1 MWALVCV
8 SISLFKTRSEFS
20 PQDVKCADLFLSLR
34 AYSLYDVKKK
44 KKKVTVCVHAC
55 FSVPLH
61 KSVGRERP
69 AHPRRGRFGEALIC
83 TIQSCFFFFWGET
96 ERKMDVLMKWLK
108 DYLLTC
114 CVLYVN
120 FGLWDR
126 HAGGKRQIMDQS
138 EKVPYYSH
146 FQIYFMNL
154 LWNSFAFLIRQQTPY
169 SRAHR
174 THY

>member
-1 MWALVCV
+1 MSFSLCLPSVC
-8 SISLFKTRSEFS
+8 LKHAPNFS

-44 KKKVTVCVHAC
+44 KKVTVCVCMHVFLCRCINPLDASALHTHAAAVSEKRS
-55 FSVPLH
+55 FV
-61 KSVGRERP
+61 
-69 AHPRRGRFGEALIC
+69 
-83 TIQSCFFFFWGET
+83 QSSHFFFFFWGET

-114 CVLYVN
+114 CVLYVS
-120 FGLWDR
+120 FGLWDG

-146 FQIYFMNL
+146 FQIYFMSL
-154 LWNSFAFLIRQQTPY
+154 LWNSFALLIRQ
-169 SRAHR
+169 
-174 THY
+174 